1 MQKINHIF
9 VKKIKM
15 KHTEP
20 KIGQLVYV
28 INKDIFV
35 RVIDKESIEGITLFY
50 TDDNLSYIEEQLY
63 YIYCLGVNGL
73 FTEFP
78 DRSREMIN
86 LSNNY
91 TLECKSSL
99 LGLQPSSTSV
109 SLAF

>member
-1 MQKINHIF
+1 MEMAHNNNLK
-9 VKKIKM
+9 
-15 KHTEP
+15 
-20 KIGQLVYV
+20 VYPWTFRADDV
-28 INKDIFV
+28 DNKFNTF
-35 RVIDKESIEGITLFY
+35 E
-50 TDDNLSYIEEQLY
+50 EEQLY

-99 LGLQPSSTSV
+99 LGLQHSSTSV